1 MNDVE
6 KELHRIVTTCL
17 VYKPDFTYLVVKR
30 ALYEKVMP
38 GKWTI
43 PGGGLSIDDYVDTP
57 SSTRGAK
64 QWYGVLEQS
73 LRREIKEET
82 NLEIG
87 KPESL
92 TDLTYIRPDGI
103 PILCLSYFASYITG
117 EVKLN
122 EEATRF
128 AWITA
133 DKAEEYDF
141 IDGISGEIKEVDKIL
156 KERKVS

>member
-1 MNDVE
+1 M
-6 KELHRIVTTCL
+6 
-17 VYKPDFTYLVVKR
+17 
-30 ALYEKVMP
+30 
-38 GKWTI
+38 
-43 PGGGLSIDDYVDTP
+43 
-57 SSTRGAK
+57 
-64 QWYGVLEQS
+64 
-73 LRREIKEET
+73 
-82 NLEIG
+82 
-87 KPESL
+87 